1 MAQNNVTLHR
11 PDGSEARGLIDV
23 SNDDPAGFDGLDFDI
38 PQQQPQQPQQPQF
51 IMPPQQ
57 QQQRPPPQRPP
68 PPPPQPEELND
79 FANPNK
85 IDDSPG
91 VAGESPEMM
100 DDFNEYG
107 DPGEY
112 YDDPQQQQVPPQIP
126 PLPPFETLEDERAD
140 LMYKLQRAARN
151 NIQVRT
157 FGWNA
162 DIREM
167 RAEVGR
173 VKAEQEVDASIAFQR
188 QILMTI
194 CTGMEFANKRFAYL
208 DLELDG
214 WSENMMDDIGK
225 FDTVFEKLHKKHA
238 GRMNIPP
245 EMQLVFMIGG
255 SALTWH
261 LVAKSRKSRT
271 IDEEDKKRHR
281 SKKKRKKSRRYDSD
295 SDSDES
301 ERSKMRKK
309 YSKPAKTSG
318 KDMRGPG
325 FDVGGMMGGMGGL
338 GGLTGMLP
346 QVPVPDLNPQMFS
359 RNAQQQQR
367 PKLREV
373 VDASPTPSN
382 PPSDAPSDAPSNAPS
397 ERLSDIPSEELDDVP
412 STFGDDDFG
421 MSLAEDPGT
430 EKVFVIAEEK
440 PKKGRRGRPPKN
452 ESKKIVI
459 I

>member
-11 PDGSEARGLIDV
+11 PDGNETRGLVDV
-23 SNDDPAGFDGLDFDI
+23 SNDPAGFDGLDFDI
-38 PQQQPQQPQQPQF
+38 PRPQQQQQQPQF
-51 IMPPQQ
+51 YAPPPPP
-57 QQQRPPPQRPP
+57 QQQRPPPPP
-68 PPPPQPEELND
+68 QQLPPQPEELND

-85 IDDSPG
+85 IEDSPA
-91 VAGESPEMM
+91 AGESPEMMM

-107 DPGEY
+107 DEY
-112 YDDPQQQQVPPQIP
+112 YDDQQAPQQHQQAPPQIQ
-126 PLPPFETLEDERAD
+126 PLPPFETLEEERAD
-140 LMYKLQRAARN
+140 LMYKLQRASRSG
-151 NIQVRT
+151 IQVRS

-173 VKAEQEVDASIAFQR
+173 AKAEQEVDASIAFQR

-245 EMQLVFMIGG
+245 ELQLVFMIGG

-261 LVAKSRKSRT
+261 LVSKSRKSRT
-271 IDEEDKKRHR
+271 IDEEMSKKR
-281 SKKKRKKSRRYDSD
+281 SKKKRKKSRQYD

-301 ERSKMRKK
+301 ERSRLRKK
-309 YSKPAKTSG
+309 YAKPAKTSG
-318 KDMRGPG
+318 KEMRGPG
-325 FDVGGMMGGMGGL
+325 FDVGGMMGGMGGI

-346 QVPVPDLNPQMFS
+346 QVPVPNLNPQMFS
-359 RNAQQQQR
+359 RQ
-367 PKLREV
+367 PTLRRVTSPES
-373 VDASPTPSN
+373 DAPSPAPSDV
-382 PPSDAPSDAPSNAPS
+382 PSDAPSPAPSDAPS
-397 ERLSDIPSEELDDVP
+397 ERLSDIPSELDDVP

-421 MSLAEDPGT
+421 LSLAEEPGT
-430 EKVFVIAEEK
+430 EKVFAIAEEK
-440 PKKGRRGRPPKN
+440 PKKKGPGRPKKDA
-452 ESKKIVI
+452 SKKIVI